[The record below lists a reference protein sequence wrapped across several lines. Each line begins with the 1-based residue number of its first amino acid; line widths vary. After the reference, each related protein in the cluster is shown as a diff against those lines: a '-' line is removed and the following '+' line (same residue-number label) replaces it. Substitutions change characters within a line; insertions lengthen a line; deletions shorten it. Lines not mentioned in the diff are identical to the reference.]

1 LSNSF
6 IAGVIYTSK
15 QLIASLS
22 VNTEELIAKV
32 KLQIYPL
39 IVLIIWNGLVGILRD
54 PGETDSWKNQKS
66 QILCQTPFNNRN
78 AFRTT
83 QYTVGPMWPMCNAKK
98 LHNLG
103 RIKNWKLGYG
113 HRLCV
118 LLGDWISQV
127 PKFVDRIF
135 VKTSPKRS
143 YSVIENKCIE
153 LVFAK
158 TVSYILSKIITAP
171 QMGPKITWER
181 EIQKQK
187 IETLIFGHFK
197 NVV

>member
-1 LSNSF
+1 MGYSGTRGKKTEVTNLVSNS
-6 IAGVIYTSK
+6 
-15 QLIASLS
+15 LH
-22 VNTEELIAKV
+22 
-32 KLQIYPL
+32 
-39 IVLIIWNGLVGILRD
+39 
-54 PGETDSWKNQKS
+54 
-66 QILCQTPFNNRN
+66 NRN

-83 QYTVGPMWPMCNAKK
+83 QYTVGPMWPTCNAKK

-127 PKFVDRIF
+127 PKFIDRIF
-135 VKTSPKRS
+135 VKTSPKHP
-143 YSVIENKCIE
+143 YSVIENKCIG

-158 TVSYILSKIITAP
+158 TVSYIMSKIITAP
-171 QMGPKITWER
+171 QMCPKITWER
-181 EIQKQK
+181 EIWKQT

-197 NVV
+197 NVI